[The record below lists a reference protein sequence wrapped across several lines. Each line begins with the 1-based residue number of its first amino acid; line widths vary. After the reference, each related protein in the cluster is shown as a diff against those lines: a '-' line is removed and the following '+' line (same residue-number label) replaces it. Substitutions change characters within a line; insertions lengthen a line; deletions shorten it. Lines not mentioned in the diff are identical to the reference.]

1 MFSTSPS
8 RFAAIVILLIALAGA
23 ASAASNYVQIFVHPG
38 SGTVCLDTQCEV
50 NVGTLGGYSSTQFH
64 DVTGGRDHTI
74 KVYNT
79 EGYEDYT
86 TEIYM
91 DYAGDP
97 VTRTIYLDPVA
108 TPEPAATPAAGTIQL
123 FIKPGIGEACLD
135 DRECEVTGGDP
146 SETWSVQFTDVE
158 TGAAHTI
165 TVTTDGYVTAT
176 REVSVDPGEMK
187 TVEITLQPVPASQ
200 APENTQAAQP
210 TKAGLPAALA
220 LAGAGICGAFFVLRK
235 KQ

>member
-1 MFSTSPS
+1 MRIASLF
-8 RFAAIVILLIALAGA
+8 RFAAILFLLIALAGT

-74 KVYNT
+74 RVYNT

-108 TPEPAATPAAGTIQL
+108 TPGPAAEAGTIQL
-123 FIKPGIGEACLD
+123 FIKPGIGEVCLD
-135 DRECEVTGGDP
+135 NRDCEVTEGDT
-146 SETWSVQFTDVE
+146 SETWSVQFSDVE
-158 TGAAHTI
+158 TGIAHTI
-165 TVTTDGYVTAT
+165 TIMTDGYMTAT
-176 REVSVDPGEMK
+176 REVSVNPGEMK
-187 TVEITLQPVPASQ
+187 TLEINLQPVPASQ
-200 APENTQAAQP
+200 APEETQTAQP
-210 TKAGLPAALA
+210 TKAGLPAVLTIAA
-220 LAGAGICGAFFVLRK
+220 AGICGAFFVLHREK
-235 KQ
+235 